1 MRDLKENKL
10 GLDLPS
16 FFISGGV
23 LLLFVLLAVIDSD
36 FIANSVDYLFG
47 LSATY
52 FGIIYQVVLLGTFL
66 IALVLAFSK
75 YGNICLGKMDKVE
88 ISIFNCI
95 SIIIYTLLV
104 LGEVFLL
111 SAVKF
116 IHLLSFTLC

>member
-1 MRDLKENKL
+1 MRGLKENKL

-75 YGNICLGKMDKVE
+75 YGNIRLGKMDKPE
-88 ISIFNCI
+88 ISTFKWI
-95 SIIIYTLLV
+95 SIIMCTLLAGV
-104 LGEVFLL
+104 ECFGQLQN
-111 SAVKF
+111 
-116 IHLLSFTLC
+116 H